1 MLERGEQVSP
11 LFVLQSPMKCYDI
24 LFPLAI
30 GPLTYLCPDELAHKA
45 EPGMLV
51 SAPVRNKIV
60 QGILLSKN
68 ADPPAGPLKQLADI
82 HGETPA
88 LSKGML
94 RLLAW
99 MSDYYI
105 AKPGVILKQTVPAE
119 LFERTKQRGRKDL
132 PDGGELTLP
141 EVRQE
146 DLLPVTGSVS
156 EKKYRTFL
164 LHSPSDLYEYA
175 AVASLLQTATNAV
188 VVVPEIA
195 RAETLFHELDR
206 LYPGRVCMLHSDMAR
221 GRRSEYMEGILSG
234 KYDIVVGT
242 RMALFA
248 PLKKVSL
255 IALLHEPS
263 SFYKMEEGIL
273 YHVRDA
279 AVMRGFFEK
288 TTVLLSSVSPS
299 IDSYYNALSGKY
311 TLIRPEADIGRPRP
325 TIVDMRF
332 SKKASPAVSKEAA
345 MLAGSRLRAGKNV
358 MFVINRK
365 GYSSLLCRECENT
378 EACPDCSIP
387 LVMYKEEK
395 VLRCTYCGKKQAI
408 PLLCSRCR
416 SPKLEPIGSGTER
429 IQEQIEGL
437 LKTTAVRFD
446 SDLIKKRTDVIKLLE
461 TIKDGQP
468 NLLIGTK
475 LLTTH
480 LTPRH
485 MFSLVVVLNIDA
497 SMNFP
502 DFRATEKTYM
512 ELASIREHIEP
523 GGSMIIQTRAPGHY
537 LLTCFKN
544 GEYQAFVSEEL
555 RIRRSL
561 LFPPF
566 SRFLNIKVSGRT
578 DISGSIAKATKE
590 ADAQIDVLGP
600 VEGRDRK
607 RGIEISLL
615 LKSADRKAL
624 NRVARKAIGRY
635 EGRRDVR
642 ITIDVDPV

>member
-1 MLERGEQVSP
+1 MH
-11 LFVLQSPMKCYDI
+11 CYDI

-51 SAPVRNKIV
+51 SAPVRNRIV

-82 HGETPA
+82 HDETPV

-94 RLLAW
+94 KLLAW

-105 AKPGVILKQTVPAE
+105 ARPGVILKQTVPAE
-119 LFERTKQRGRKDL
+119 LFDRTKQLRRKDL
-132 PDGGELTLP
+132 PETAGLTLP
-141 EVRQE
+141 VIRQE
-146 DLLPVTGSVS
+146 DLLPVTESVI
-156 EKKYRTFL
+156 EKRYRTFL
-164 LHSPSDLYEYA
+164 LHAPSDLYEYA
-175 AVASLLQTATNAV
+175 AIASLLQTMNNVIV
-188 VVVPEIA
+188 VLPEIA
-195 RAETLFHELDR
+195 RAESLFHELDR
-206 LYPGRVCMLHSDMAR
+206 RYPGRVCILHSDMAK

-311 TLIRPEADIGRPRP
+311 TLLRPEGDIARPRP
-325 TIVDMRF
+325 TIIDMRF

-345 MLAGSRLRAGKNV
+345 ALAGSRLRAGKNV

-395 VLRCTYCGKKQAI
+395 LLRCTYCGRTTAV

-416 SPKLEPIGSGTER
+416 SPKLEPVGSGTER

-437 LKTTAVRFD
+437 LKTAAVRFD
-446 SDLIKKRTDVIKLLE
+446 SDAIKKRTDVIKLLD

-502 DFRATEKTYM
+502 DFRATEKTYT

-544 GEYQAFVSEEL
+544 GDYPSFVSEEL
-555 RIRRSL
+555 QIRRSL

-566 SRFLNIKVSGRT
+566 SRFLAIKVSGRA
-578 DISGSIAKATKE
+578 DVAAGIAKVLQE
-590 ADAQIDVLGP
+590 ADSRIDVLGP

-607 RGIEISLL
+607 RGNELSLL

-624 NRVARKAIGRY
+624 NRAARKALGRY

-642 ITIDVDPV
+642 IAIDVDPV